1 MTLSALVAWLDAH
14 ALTIAAALGA
24 AAAAWKAL
32 PQATRSRI
40 EARFPRLAG
49 LARFVAMVGPDVL
62 GAARIARY
70 QIAAGRSRVVTP
82 PVLPDLPR
90 AQDGHAAPIAMA
102 IAALVAL
109 ALAGCPLPPPDGCA
123 PRSTRC
129 APDGVPEVCSQTQ
142 RWTRGA
148 PSEPCPSGS
157 VCCAAVGA
165 YGRELHACMP
175 AAACAADSGVE
186 GGAR

>member
-14 ALTIAAALGA
+14 ALQIAAVLAALT
-24 AAAAWKAL
+24 AAWKAV
-32 PQATRSRI
+32 PAATRTALER
-40 EARFPRLAG
+40 RFPRLAG
-49 LARFVAMVGPDVL
+49 LARFVAAVGPDLL

-109 ALAGCPLPPPDGCA
+109 ALAGCPLPQPDGCA

-165 YGRELHACMP
+165 YGRELHACVP
-175 AAACAADSGVE
+175 AAACLADA
-186 GGAR
+186 GGER